1 MKSLVFAANWKMN
14 QAPADAALFMRTFLG
29 QYTRQ
34 NDRRV
39 LFFPPAVSLHAV
51 VEAIYDRADLQ
62 AGVQNIHWE
71 DSGAFTG
78 ELSAGLARGAGARYV
93 LIGHSERRH
102 LFGETEADT
111 AKKVAAAVR
120 AGLTPLICVGETLPQ
135 REAGE
140 TLAIIRRQLHAAL
153 EGQDAGVVASV
164 LIAYEPVWAIGT
176 GRTATPPDAAEAHAA
191 LKAELRELGGGERSG
206 AVPVLYGG
214 SVNRSNVAGL
224 LAVDDVDGVLVG
236 GASLDAEQW
245 LAIARS

>member
-51 VEAIYDRADLQ
+51 VEAIHDRADLQ

-111 AKKVAAAVR
+111 AKKVAAALR
-120 AGLTPLICVGETLPQ
+120 AGLTPVICVGETLPQ

-140 TLAIIRRQLHAAL
+140 TLTVIRRQLRAAL

-176 GRTATPPDAAEAHAA
+176 GRTATPQDAAEAHAA
-191 LKAELRELGGGERSG
+191 LKAELRSLGGERSG

-224 LAVDDVDGVLVG
+224 LAVEDVDGVLVG

-245 LAIARS
+245 LAIVRS

>member
-51 VEAIYDRADLQ
+51 GEAIHDRADLQ
-62 AGVQNIHWE
+62 VGVQNIHWE

-93 LIGHSERRH
+93 LVGHSERRH

-111 AKKVAAAVR
+111 AKKVAAALR
-120 AGLTPLICVGETLPQ
+120 AGLTPVICVGETLPQ

-140 TLAIIRRQLHAAL
+140 TLTVIRRQLRAAL

-176 GRTATPPDAAEAHAA
+176 GRTATPADAAEAHAA
-191 LKAELRELGGGERSG
+191 LKAELRDLGGERSG

-214 SVNRSNVAGL
+214 SVNRSNVVAL

-245 LAIARS
+245 LAIVRS